1 MTLVVGERKCNTT
14 LSFSYCLSSASWK
27 QHLMDSLTGAVR
39 LSQEIRGALRSPHRG
54 QKSWLECKGK
64 RRPDRTLHSKGS

>member
-1 MTLVVGERKCNTT
+1 MTLVIGERKCNTT

-39 LSQEIRGALRSPHRG
+39 LSQER
-54 QKSWLECKGK
+54 LE
-64 RRPDRTLHSKGS
+64 RVEPVLIT